1 VCQPESSEI
10 FFRLYNMLDERFYGK
25 FLAVMIQYLTF
36 GTEKGLHVSLMF
48 PGRKDQDVYKYKG
61 FDSAQCGDSMSTL
74 EAMVNAWMESE
85 HPRIRHVCQSMR
97 GEHVLLSFVYEV
109 TRELEQR
116 VTTQAQTTPMSR
128 YFEDDYVDE
137 RPTGSR
143 IPVAPPP
150 VH

>member
-1 VCQPESSEI
+1 
-10 FFRLYNMLDERFYGK
+10 L
-25 FLAVMIQYLTF
+25 
-36 GTEKGLHVSLMF
+36 KG
-48 PGRKDQDVYKYKG
+48 QDVYKYKG
-61 FDSAQCGDSMSTL
+61 FDSAQCGDSISAL
-74 EAMVNAWMESE
+74 ESMINAWMESE

-97 GEHVLLSFVYEV
+97 GEHILLSFVYEV
-109 TRELEQR
+109 TGELEKR
-116 VTTQAQTTPMSR
+116 VTTQAQTTSVSR